1 MTAQEKSKTL
11 AEFERVK
18 ELLTESGIE
27 WRQHRPFIEFQGVHG
42 TCRIWPS
49 QTHDGKLT
57 VTYTG
62 KGWADAAEG
71 AIELCLESE

>member
-1 MTAQEKSKTL
+1 VTL

-18 ELLTESGIE
+18 KLLTGAGIA

-49 QTHDGKLT
+49 QTHDKKLT
-57 VTYTG
+57 VTFTS
-62 KGWADAAEG
+62 KDWAGTAEE
-71 AIELCLESE
+71 ALEMCLEEK